1 MKIAVTFSGC
11 HRRGG
16 VERVVFECVRHL
28 AAKGHQVDVF
38 AHDYETDT
46 SPAIQYIRVPMTE
59 RPGFLGPW
67 SFYRHCTEM
76 LDPSKYD
83 AVSTHGCVSPGG
95 GVQWVHSVHKAWLE
109 HSAKFRGAWSAGRI
123 KQRLNPLH
131 PILLHL
137 EAGHFNNRR
146 YRRVIA
152 MTPTVKADLHR
163 FYGVPDAD
171 VEIVPNGFSPT
182 EFNLDRVNELRD
194 AVRKELGYA
203 ESDRVIV
210 FVANELERKGFG
222 PLVRAM
228 AELKDKNLRLLVV
241 GRVSPDAHAAEIE
254 KRGLTP
260 FIRFVGPSRDVA
272 RYYAAADV
280 FALPTQYEAWGLVIV
295 EAMACGLPVLTSRL
309 AGAAITVSEGVSGLL
324 LEDPANVDEIRTK
337 LDAIVSG
344 GMAGREA
351 IAKSVAMYQW
361 PNVLNRYES
370 LLLANRN

>member
-1 MKIAVTFSGC
+1 
-11 HRRGG
+11 
-16 VERVVFECVRHL
+16 VRHL
-28 AAKGHQVDVF
+28 AKKGHQVNVYANEFEAED
-38 AHDYETDT
+38 
-46 SPAIQYIRVPMTE
+46 SPAVQYIRVPMTHH
-59 RPGFLGPW
+59 PGFLGPW
-67 SFYRHCTEM
+67 SFHRHCTDM
-76 LDPSKYD
+76 LDPEKYD

-95 GVQWVHSVHKAWLE
+95 GVQWVHSVHRAWLE

-137 EAGHFNNRR
+137 EGGHFNQRR

-163 FYGVPDAD
+163 FYNVPDED

-182 EFNLDRVNELRD
+182 EFNMRRVNELRD
-194 AVRKELGYA
+194 PMRRELGYA

-222 PLVRAM
+222 PLIRAM
-228 AELKDKNLRLLVV
+228 AALNDKDVRLLVV
-241 GRVSPDAHAAEIE
+241 GRVDPNAYAAEIE
-254 KRGLTP
+254 KRGQKP
-260 FIRFVGPSRDVA
+260 FIRFTGPSRDVA
-272 RYYAAADV
+272 KFYAAADL

-309 AGAAITVSEGVSGLL
+309 AGAAVTISEGVSGLL
-324 LEDPANVDEIRTK
+324 LDDPANVDEIRDK
-337 LDAIVSG
+337 LGRIVRG
-344 GMAGREA
+344 GMAGRDA
-351 IAKSVAMYQW
+351 IAESVALYQW
-361 PNVLNRYES
+361 PNVLDRYES